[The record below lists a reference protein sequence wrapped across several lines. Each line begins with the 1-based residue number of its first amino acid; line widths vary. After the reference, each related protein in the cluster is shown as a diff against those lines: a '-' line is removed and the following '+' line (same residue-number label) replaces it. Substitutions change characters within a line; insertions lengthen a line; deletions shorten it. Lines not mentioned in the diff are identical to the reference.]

1 MQHFRK
7 NVYTELDLADLTEEV
22 AILKERG
29 FRFIQLCATTKED
42 GAELLYSFLPE
53 SLDDSTITALIVQQE
68 DGQAVPS
75 ISEIYPESFVFE
87 NETHDLFGIDF
98 DGLDID
104 YAGNF
109 YTTAVP
115 YPMNDRASNFA
126 AKNSGVANNGAANK
140 GGEHPSTNKAD
151 KGGEHPA
158 TDKSADKGA
167 GKPAADKETSSSD
180 DVDKREEQANG

>member
-42 GAELLYSFLPE
+42 GVELLYSFLPE
-53 SLDDSTITALIVQQE
+53 SFDDSTITALIVQQE

-126 AKNSGVANNGAANK
+126 AKNSGTNNGAANK
-140 GGEHPSTNKAD
+140 DGEHPSTNKGD